1 MNFFKKFFVKKD
13 TFKEIKIK
21 NTVFNSNKI
30 CTFNDLFCALGADIE
45 IKKLRAISKTDT
57 YNIANLR
64 VNQKTFD
71 KIDSFILNNLLSKK
85 NKYAK
90 MYKEK
95 YLRTQHSFDSLAFAP
110 TIDDSVKD
118 NVLYIIKPGNPK
130 YKNV

>member
-1 MNFFKKFFVKKD
+1 
-13 TFKEIKIK
+13 
-21 NTVFNSNKI
+21 
-30 CTFNDLFCALGADIE
+30 
-45 IKKLRAISKTDT
+45 
-57 YNIANLR
+57 
-64 VNQKTFD
+64 
-71 KIDSFILNNLLSKK
+71 
-85 NKYAK
+85 